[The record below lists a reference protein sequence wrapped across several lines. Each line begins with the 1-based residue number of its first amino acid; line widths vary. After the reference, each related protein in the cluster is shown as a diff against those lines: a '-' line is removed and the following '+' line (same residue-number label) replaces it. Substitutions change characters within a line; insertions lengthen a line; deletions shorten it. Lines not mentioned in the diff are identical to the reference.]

1 MNVDLCHGPPSIED
15 PLVPEFIQLSER
27 VTKTRRGKKNDSRD
41 LAGKAFA
48 DHDNPDTCP
57 VRILLFFAAKK
68 TIHQNRPDGPLML
81 TISPKA
87 EKSPKDHPYWYVDGP
102 MGKNLIG
109 ELLPQGVKETGMD
122 TGPLK
127 ITARSARKTMAQAAA
142 DSVCSP
148 EFTSKMMGHR
158 SLDSKLSYM
167 KLRDPAHKATSLAI
181 GRTIAGKGGNMFAD
195 IYSKTSSAKNNVE
208 EKPKPCTV
216 TSGEEDVDPDRRSL
230 NLHYNQTLQYNSAPP
245 PSHPPYFPPPFQQ
258 FSAWPPQYYQAP
270 PQPWYPPPQYHYPQ
284 PSFFMPS
291 FHPQQM
297 QMMGPVPPMGRQP
310 LGNVTN
316 HPNHHLPID
325 FERNEYNGDEN

>member
-1 MNVDLCHGPPSIED
+1 
-15 PLVPEFIQLSER
+15 
-27 VTKTRRGKKNDSRD
+27 
-41 LAGKAFA
+41 
-48 DHDNPDTCP
+48 
-57 VRILLFFAAKK
+57 
-68 TIHQNRPDGPLML
+68 
-81 TISPKA
+81 
-87 EKSPKDHPYWYVDGP
+87 
-102 MGKNLIG
+102 
-109 ELLPQGVKETGMD
+109 
-122 TGPLK
+122 
-127 ITARSARKTMAQAAA
+127 
-142 DSVCSP
+142 
-148 EFTSKMMGHR
+148 
-158 SLDSKLSYM
+158 
-167 KLRDPAHKATSLAI
+167 
-181 GRTIAGKGGNMFAD
+181 MFAD

-208 EKPKPCTV
+208 EKPPKPCTV